1 MLIIEKERKYGII
14 DTSNKLL
21 YGMTDNAIESQRN
34 YFEIKDYSKP
44 LNPRLDYELKPIPN
58 PR

>member
-1 MLIIEKERKYGII
+1 
-14 DTSNKLL
+14 
-21 YGMTDNAIESQRN
+21 MTDNAIESRRN

-44 LNPRLDYELKPIPN
+44 LNPRLDYELKPIPD